1 MESPKLPAVQPAI
14 PAASFHPSRYA
25 PGGKHSLVL
34 VLGAEA
40 PEIALPVLLVRG
52 SAAGKTLVVTAGVH
66 GDEFEGVRAILDLY
80 ADLDPIGLAGTMIAV
95 PVANPPAFW
104 NGSRTNPIDNANL
117 ARTFPGDRHG
127 SSSQIIAFHLG
138 QSIIAHADF
147 YLDLHSAGVK
157 LLMPSMVGYDAN
169 DPRSYDAALAF
180 GAPVMWGHPTM
191 KPGRTLSFAGSR
203 GIPWLYTEARGAGRI
218 DPEDL
223 HIFKSGILNLM
234 RHLRML
240 AGPATPRPVRHRLFG
255 DGDIDS
261 SISAK
266 QPGFLVP
273 SVELLEHVNAGKEL
287 GHTVDLHGRLVES
300 FQSPR
305 DGVVALI
312 HVFPMLKPGES
323 VFLITELAK

>member
-1 MESPKLPAVQPAI
+1 MESPRLPAVQPAI
-14 PAASFHPSRYA
+14 PAASFNPSRYA
-25 PGGKHSLVL
+25 TGAKHSLVL
-34 VLGAEA
+34 TLGPEA
-40 PEIALPVLLVRG
+40 REIVLPVLLVRG
-52 SAAGKTLVVTAGVH
+52 SAPGKTLVVTAGVH
-66 GDEFEGVRAILDLY
+66 GDEFEGVRTILDLY
-80 ADLDPIGLAGTMIAV
+80 ADLDPAGLAGTLIAV

-104 NGSRTNPIDNANL
+104 NGSRTSPIDNANL
-117 ARTFPGDRHG
+117 ARTFPGNKHG
-127 SSSQIIAFHLG
+127 SPSQIIAFHLG

-169 DPRSYDAALAF
+169 DPRSYEAALAF
-180 GAPVMWGHPTM
+180 GAPVIWGHPTM

-218 DPEDL
+218 DPGDL
-223 HIFKSGILNLM
+223 RIFKNGILDLM
-234 RHLRML
+234 RHLRIL
-240 AGPATPRPVRHRLFG
+240 PGTPTPRPVQLRLFG

-266 QPGFLVP
+266 QAGFLVS
-273 SVELLEHVNAGKEL
+273 SVELLECVKAGQAL
-287 GHTVDLHGRLVES
+287 GHTVDLHGQLVES

-305 DGVVALI
+305 DGVVGLI